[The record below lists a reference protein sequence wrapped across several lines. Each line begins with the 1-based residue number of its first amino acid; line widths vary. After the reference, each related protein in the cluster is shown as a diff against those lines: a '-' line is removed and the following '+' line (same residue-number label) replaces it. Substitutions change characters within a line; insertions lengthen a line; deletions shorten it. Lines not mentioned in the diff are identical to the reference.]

1 MMALFS
7 YQALRDNGERVAGTI
22 EGADRSLVMS
32 RLAGQGLH
40 PIEVREQGAES
51 GGGAAHGLS
60 QAHVKSEEITVFT
73 RQLAWLLDAGTT
85 LNRALDILAR
95 ESFSKR
101 FSAVL
106 SALQSD
112 IRKGKSFRDALAAS
126 GVFAP
131 FYLSMVEVGEAT
143 GTLAAVLDRLAGA
156 REREQKTRGKVISAL
171 TYPLLLVVLSIG
183 VIIFIMVSVVPGIKD
198 MILGSGAPI
207 PDSARLVIGASDW
220 LIANGRMLA
229 VGLALAA
236 LAAALLWQRTS
247 FPRMLRDVAL
257 SLPGVGAILMKAEVA
272 QFCRILG
279 ALTAAG
285 MTLTASLKLIGGT
298 KLNRRITGTA
308 KAMETAL
315 RRGEDFIA
323 PLEASGI
330 FPPLLARMLKVGSET
345 GNLTPGINRASEV
358 LEDELDRAVDRALAL
373 LGPLIIMAL
382 SVFVGFIIVSLMG
395 AVISINDLAI

>member
-1 MMALFS
+1 MALFR
-7 YQALRDNGERVAGTI
+7 YQALKDSGERVEGTI

-32 RLAGQGLH
+32 RLSAQGLH

-51 GGGAAHGLS
+51 PGAASLS
-60 QAHVKSEEITVFT
+60 LSPNRVKSEEITIFT

-85 LNRALDILAR
+85 LNRALDILSK
-95 ESFSKR
+95 ETFSQR

-112 IRKGKSFRDALAAS
+112 IRKGKSFREALAAS
-126 GVFAP
+126 GVFPP

-156 REREQKTRGKVISAL
+156 RERDQKTRGKVISAL
-171 TYPLLLVVLSIG
+171 TYPMLLVVLSIG
-183 VIIFIMVSVVPGIKD
+183 VVIFIMVSVVPGIKD
-198 MILGSGAPI
+198 MIVGSGAPI
-207 PDSARLVIGASDW
+207 PDSARLVINASDW

-229 VGLALAA
+229 ISLALGA
-236 LAAALLWQRTS
+236 LGLALLWQRS
-247 FPRMLRDVAL
+247 ALPQLLRDLAL
-257 SLPGVGAILMKAEVA
+257 RLPGAGSILMKAEVA

-285 MTLTASLKLIGGT
+285 MTLPASLKLIGAT
-298 KLNRRITGTA
+298 RLNRRITDTT

-315 RRGEDFIA
+315 RRGEDFVA
-323 PLEASGI
+323 PLEGSGI

-358 LEDELDRAVDRALAL
+358 LEDELDRAVDRSLAL

-395 AVISINDLAI
+395 AVISINDLAM

>member
-1 MMALFS
+1 MALFR
-7 YQALRDNGERVAGTI
+7 YEALKDNGERVTGTI

-32 RLAGQGLH
+32 RLSGQGLH
-40 PIEVREQGAES
+40 PIEVREQGEES
-51 GGGAAHGLS
+51 AGAAALGLS
-60 QAHVKSEEITVFT
+60 QTRVKGEEVTIFT
-73 RQLAWLLDAGTT
+73 RQLAWLLEAGTT

-112 IRKGKSFRDALAAS
+112 IRKGNSFRDALAAS

-143 GTLAAVLDRLAGA
+143 GTLPAVLDRLASA
-156 REREQKTRGKVISAL
+156 RERDQKTRGKVISAL
-171 TYPLLLVVLSIG
+171 TYPLLLVALSIG
-183 VIIFIMVSVVPGIKD
+183 VVIFIMASVVPGIKD
-198 MILGSGAPI
+198 MIVGSGAPI
-207 PDSARLVIGASDW
+207 PDSARLVIDASDW
-220 LIANGRMLA
+220 LIANGRILA
-229 VGLALAA
+229 IWLALAA
-236 LAAALLWQRTS
+236 LGLALLWQRTAL
-247 FPRMLRDVAL
+247 PQILRDMAL
-257 SLPGVGAILMKAEVA
+257 RLPGVGGILMKAEVA

-285 MTLTASLKLIGGT
+285 MTLPASLKLISAT
-298 KLNRRITGTA
+298 KLNRRITDTSR
-308 KAMETAL
+308 AMETAL
-315 RRGEDFIA
+315 RRGEDFVA
-323 PLEASGI
+323 PLEASGM

-345 GNLTPGINRASEV
+345 GNLTPGINRASEA
-358 LEDELDRAVDRALAL
+358 LEDDLDRAVDRSLAL

>member
-1 MMALFS
+1 MGLYR
-7 YQALRDNGERVAGTI
+7 YQAVRDNGERVTGTI

-32 RLAGQGLH
+32 RLSGQGLH
-40 PIEVREQGAES
+40 PIDVREQGAENA
-51 GGGAAHGLS
+51 GAASLGFS
-60 QAHVKSEEITVFT
+60 GSRVKGEEVTIFT

-106 SALQSD
+106 SGLQSD

-126 GVFAP
+126 GVFPP

-156 REREQKTRGKVISAL
+156 RERDQKTRGKVISAL
-171 TYPLLLVVLSIG
+171 TYPMLLVVLSIG
-183 VIIFIMVSVVPGIKD
+183 VVIFIMVSVVPGIKD
-198 MILGSGAPI
+198 MIVGSGAPI

-220 LIANGRMLA
+220 LIANGRLLA
-229 VGLALAA
+229 ICLSVAA
-236 LAAALLWQRTS
+236 LGLALLWQRTAL
-247 FPRMLRDVAL
+247 PQRLRDLAL
-257 SLPGVGAILMKAEVA
+257 KLPGAGTVLMKAEVA

-285 MTLTASLKLIGGT
+285 MTLPASLKLIGAT
-298 KLNRRITGTA
+298 TLNRRITDTTR
-308 KAMETAL
+308 AMETAL
-315 RRGEDFIA
+315 RRGEDFVA

-358 LEDELDRAVDRALAL
+358 LEDELDRAVDRSLAL
-373 LGPLIIMAL
+373 LGPLIIMVL
-382 SVFVGFIIVSLMG
+382 SIFVGFIIVSLMG